1 MAVIVAV
8 ALVVAACG
16 RSPSAGPS
24 STAAP
29 STVPTTTA
37 VATTTAPDPD
47 GEPPVLLRRSQVTWE
62 TYAFELSPF
71 NTIVPGSY
79 DGVTRTTHTF
89 DTWILENEHLEVTL
103 VPEYGGRILSI
114 VSKSTGHEQLYRNPL
129 GVPYQI
135 DTGVFYFNW
144 LMVYGGIFPT
154 FPEPEHGKTWFL
166 PWDFEV
172 LEESDDA
179 VTVAMSF
186 VDDKLYPFV
195 PKQYRSRASG
205 LEVTFTITLR
215 AGRAALDTSV
225 VIRNPTDDVVS
236 FEYWTNATLAPG
248 SDPADPKVTRD
259 AEIVAPVDSI
269 TIPAFWSEIAAVEQQ
284 AGADDVYRFDR
295 LRRFENWVDRGI
307 AYAWPDMRGTTFWG
321 VVDQGT
327 GEGIFR
333 IGDGSV
339 TPGLKIWTWGHP
351 QTDGLD
357 PFAAPNEARPYIEL
371 WAGLTRE
378 FFERTEIGPGRE
390 IRIDAV
396 YAPTVGLSAV
406 THATEDVLVD
416 LRADDGAV
424 HATVFGLMPGAE
436 MSAVLTADGVVVAEE
451 ELVVDAV
458 AAGEIVS
465 STLAA
470 APGEI
475 RLVLRDASGGVVLDG
490 RLDLESGS

>member
-1 MAVIVAV
+1 MVVA
-8 ALVVAACG
+8 ALAVAACG
-16 RSPSAGPS
+16 RSSSAGPS
-24 STAAP
+24 STAAT
-29 STVPTTTA
+29 STLPTTAAA
-37 VATTTAPDPD
+37 VATTAAPEPD
-47 GEPPVLLRRSQVTWE
+47 REPPVLLRQSQVSWE

-79 DGVTRTTHTF
+79 DGVARATQTF
-89 DTWILENEHLEVTL
+89 ETWIIENDHLEVTL
-103 VPEYGGRILSI
+103 LPEYGGRILSI
-114 VSKSTGHEQLYRNPL
+114 LSKSTGHEQLYRNPL

-166 PWDFEV
+166 PWEFEV
-172 LEESDDA
+172 LEESDDV

-186 VDDKLYPFV
+186 VDDKVYPFV
-195 PKQYRSRASG
+195 PGQYRSRATG

-215 AGRAALDTSV
+215 AERAALDTSV
-225 VIRNPTDDVVS
+225 LIRNPSDDAVS

-248 SDPADPKVTRD
+248 SDPADPKVTGN

-269 TIPAFWSEIAAVEQQ
+269 TIPAFWSGIASVERP
-284 AGADDVYRFDR
+284 AGAEHVYEFDR

-307 AYAWPDMRGTTFWG
+307 AYAWPDMRDADFWG
-321 VVDQGT
+321 VIDHGT

-339 TPGLKIWTWGHP
+339 TPGMKIWTWGHP

-357 PFAAPNEARPYIEL
+357 PFAGPDEARPYIEL

-378 FFERTEIGPGRE
+378 FFERTEIGAGEE
-390 IRIDAV
+390 IRVDAV
-396 YAPTVGLSAV
+396 YAPTVGLAGV

-416 LRADDGAV
+416 LTVDDDGGIGA
-424 HATVFGLMPGAE
+424 AVFGLTPGAE
-436 MSAVLTADGVVVAEE
+436 VSAVLSADDVVIAEE
-451 ELVVDAV
+451 DLVFDA
-458 AAGEIVS
+458 AASGEIS
-465 STLAA
+465 AA
-470 APGEI
+470 APEAASAEI
-475 RLVLRDASGGVVLDG
+475 RLVLRDSSGGVVLDA
-490 RLDLESGS
+490 RLEPGT